1 LRKRLRSPLGA
12 VSRAFEEGLKM
23 RQRFAVGLA
32 IGLAGLLLPMGAGAQ
47 EPQPGGEINISQFE
61 DADTL
66 DPTFA
71 GTAGSREIF
80 INMCEK
86 LYDIDLEGALV
97 PQLATAM
104 PEISE
109 DGLTMTIPVREG
121 VLFNDGTPFDA
132 AAVAKSLDRHINA
145 EGSRRAGELSSIAA
159 IEAPDATTV
168 VLTLKAPDSS
178 LTAQLSDRAGM
189 IMSPAQLD
197 ALGEDFGNDPVC
209 VGPFEFSERV
219 VGDHTTLER
228 SEHYYDKDH
237 VYLDRI
243 TYRLVT
249 DETVRTANL
258 RSGDLQIV
266 DRVGT
271 TDVEGL
277 RSDPAVKVL
286 DKVSNAYTMMTFNI
300 ANASGIGEPPGEV
313 DSPLVDPA
321 LREAFELAIDRDQIN
336 QIVYSGLQVPGCG
349 PISPASPYSD
359 GSTCPPRDLA
369 RAQELVAASGVATPI
384 PVELKM
390 PSTPVNIRLGELLQS
405 QVAEAGF
412 DLSVV
417 PEENTTAFDDQ
428 TNGAFQIMLGR
439 WSGRVDPDANIHRF
453 NHTDGGDNYSKA
465 SDLEVDALLQQGR
478 EEYDTEAR
486 KAIYGELVDLLKER
500 RNAIYLQHEV
510 LYSAADAAVQGY
522 DLYVDGMPRLKSAY
536 LAQG

>member
-1 LRKRLRSPLGA
+1 
-12 VSRAFEEGLKM
+12 M

-32 IGLAGLLLPMGAGAQ
+32 IGLAGLLLPMSAGAQ
-47 EPQPGGEINISQFE
+47 DPQRGGEVNISQFE

-104 PEISE
+104 PEVSE
-109 DGLTMTIPVREG
+109 DGLTVTIPVREG
-121 VLFNDGTPFDA
+121 ILFNDGTPFDA
-132 AAVAKSLDRHINA
+132 AAVVKSLDRHLNA
-145 EGSRRAGELSSIAA
+145 EGSRRSSELSSVAS
-159 IEAPDATTV
+159 IEAPDAATV
-168 VLTLKAPDSS
+168 VLTLKAPDSA
-178 LTAQLSDRAGM
+178 LTGALSDRAGM
-189 IMSPAQLD
+189 ILSPAQID
-197 ALGEDFGNDPVC
+197 ALGADFGNEPVC
-209 VGPFEFSERV
+209 VGPFEFVERV
-219 VGDHTTLER
+219 VGDHTTLQR
-228 SEHYYDKDH
+228 SEDYYDKDN
-237 VYLDRI
+237 VYLDTI
-243 TYRLVT
+243 IYRLVT

-258 RSGDLQIV
+258 RSGDLQVV
-266 DRVGT
+266 DRLAT

-277 RSDPAVKVL
+277 RSDPAFTVL
-286 DKVSNAYTMMTFNI
+286 DKVSNAYTFMTFNI
-300 ANASGIGEPPGEV
+300 ANANGIGEAPGEV
-313 DSPLVDPA
+313 DSPFVDA
-321 LREAFELAIDRDQIN
+321 SLREAFDLAIDRDQIN

-369 RAQELVAASGVATPI
+369 RAQELVAASGLPTPI
-384 PVELKM
+384 TVELKM

-412 DLSVV
+412 DLQIV
-417 PEENTTAFDDQ
+417 PLENTTAFDDQ
-428 TNGAFQIMLGR
+428 TNGDFQMMLGR

-453 NHTDGGDNYSKA
+453 QHTDGSDNYGKA
-465 SDLEVDALLQQGR
+465 SDEAIDDLLAQGR
-478 EEYDTEAR
+478 AEYDPEAR
-486 KAIYGELVDLLKER
+486 KAIYTDLVKLVQQR
-500 RNAIYLQHEV
+500 RNTLYLQHEV

>member
-1 LRKRLRSPLGA
+1 
-12 VSRAFEEGLKM
+12 M

-32 IGLAGLLLPMGAGAQ
+32 LGLAGLVLPLSAVAQ
-47 EPQPGGEINISQFE
+47 EPQRGGEINISQFE

-71 GTAGSREIF
+71 GTAGSRQVF

-104 PEISE
+104 PEVSE

-132 AAVAKSLDRHINA
+132 AAVAKSLDRHLNA
-145 EGSRRAGELSSIAA
+145 EGSRRAGEVSSIAS

-168 VLTLKAPDSS
+168 VLTLKAPDSA
-178 LTAQLSDRAGM
+178 LTANLSDRAGM
-189 IMSPAQLD
+189 VLSPTQLD
-197 ALGEDFGNDPVC
+197 ALGADFGNDPVC
-209 VGPFEFSERV
+209 VGPFEVVERV

-228 SEHYYDKDH
+228 SEDYYDKDN

-243 TYRLVT
+243 VYRLVT

-266 DRVGT
+266 DRVAT

-277 RSDPAVKVL
+277 RSDPAFKVL
-286 DKVSNAYTMMTFNI
+286 DKVSNAFLMMTFNI
-300 ANASGIGEPPGEV
+300 NNANGIGEPPGEV
-313 DSPLVDPA
+313 DSPFVDPS
-321 LREAFELAIDRDQIN
+321 LREAFELAIDRDQVN

-349 PISPASPYSD
+349 PISPASPYFD

-369 RAQELVAASGVATPI
+369 RAQELVAASGLPTPI
-384 PVELKM
+384 TVELKM
-390 PSTPVNIRLGELLQS
+390 PTSPVSIRLGELLQS

-412 DLSVV
+412 DLQVV
-417 PEENTTAFDDQ
+417 PLENTTAFDDQ
-428 TNGAFQIMLGR
+428 VNGDFQITLGR

-465 SDLEVDALLQQGR
+465 SDPEVDALLQQGR
-478 EEYDTEAR
+478 EEYDPEAR
-486 KAIYGELVDLLKER
+486 KAIYAELVNLLKQR
-500 RNAIYLQHEV
+500 RNAVYLQHEV